1 MGKQNNG
8 FLYQSLKEKTFL
20 FNVIKL
26 FDRKQTT
33 CILVYGFNGITM
45 LFLNKYLKDE
55 SLASDKMTLLN

>member
-26 FDRKQTT
+26 FDRKQY
-33 CILVYGFNGITM
+33 ILVYGFNGITM